1 MIVGLT
7 GGIGSGK
14 TTVAKL
20 FYKLGVPIYVS
31 DIEAK
36 RIMITNKKVITEIK
50 NLLGDAAYNTV
61 NELNRSYIS
70 EKVFKNKSLLNELN
84 SIVHPAV
91 AEDFLNWYKNQETEY
106 VIKESAILFESG
118 SFENCDLVITVTAP
132 LEERINRVV
141 LRDEVTKKQV
151 LHRVMNQLSDEDKID
166 QSNFIINNKTLEE
179 TKTQVEK
186 INTHILNIIG
196 NNTSF

>member
-20 FYKLGVPIYVS
+20 FNELGIPIYVS

-36 RIMITNKKVITEIK
+36 RIMVTNESLINEIK
-50 NLLGDAAYNTV
+50 ELLGDEAYSNK
-61 NELNRSYIS
+61 ELNRAYIS
-70 EKVFKNKSLLNELN
+70 SKVFENKMLLNELN
-84 SIVHPAV
+84 KIVHPAV
-91 AEDFLNWYKNQETEY
+91 AEDFLNWYNKQDSQY

-118 SFENCDLVITVTAP
+118 SYKNCDLVITVTAP

-141 LRDEVTKKQV
+141 LRDNVTRKQV
-151 LHRVMNQLSDEDKID
+151 LHRVMNQLNDEDKID
-166 QSNFIINNKTLEE
+166 QSNFIVTNKTIEGA
-179 TKTQVEK
+179 KNQVAK
-186 INTHILNIIG
+186 INTQILNKIR
-196 NNTSF
+196 SSS

>member
-20 FYKLGVPIYVS
+20 FNDLGVPIYVS

-36 RIMITNKKVITEIK
+36 RIMGTNEKLINAIK
-50 NLLGDAAYNTV
+50 ELLGEKAYN
-61 NELNRSYIS
+61 NKELNRAYIS
-70 EKVFKNKSLLNELN
+70 GKVFENKGLLNELN
-84 SIVHPAV
+84 KLVHPAV
-91 AEDFLNWYKNQETEY
+91 AEDFLNWYNEQDAQY

-118 SFENCDLVITVTAP
+118 SYKNCDLVITVTAP

-141 LRDEVTKKQV
+141 LRDAVTRKQV

-166 QSNFIINNKTLEE
+166 RSNFIVINKTIEGA
-179 TKTQVEK
+179 KNQVAK
-186 INTHILNIIG
+186 INTQILNKIRS
-196 NNTSF
+196 NS

>member
-14 TTVAKL
+14 TTVANL
-20 FYKLGVPIYVS
+20 FNKLGVPIYVS

-36 RIMITNKKVITEIK
+36 RIMVTSKKVITAIK
-50 NLLGDAAYNTV
+50 NLLGDGAYNEK

-70 EKVFKNKSLLNELN
+70 EQVFKNKSLLNDLN

-91 AEDFLNWYKNQETEY
+91 AEDFLNWYKDQEAEY

-118 SFENCDLVITVTAP
+118 SFENCDSVITVTAP
-132 LEERINRVV
+132 LEERINRVI
-141 LRDEVTKKQV
+141 LRDKVTKKQV

-166 QSNFIINNKTLEE
+166 RSNFIIINKTLEE
-179 TKTQVEK
+179 TEGQVEK
-186 INTHILNIIG
+186 INAQILNIIR

>member
-20 FYKLGVPIYVS
+20 FNDLGIPIYVS

-36 RIMITNKKVITEIK
+36 RIMGTNEKLINAIK
-50 NLLGDAAYNTV
+50 ELLGEEAYNDK
-61 NELNRSYIS
+61 ELNREYIS
-70 EKVFKNKSLLNELN
+70 GKVFENKELLNELN
-84 SIVHPAV
+84 KLVHPTV
-91 AEDFLNWYKNQETEY
+91 AEDFLNWYSKQDTQY

-118 SFENCDLVITVTAP
+118 SYKNCDLVITVTAP
-132 LEERINRVV
+132 LEERVNRVV
-141 LRDEVTKKQV
+141 IRDGVTRKQV

-166 QSNFIINNKTLEE
+166 RSNYIVINKTIEGA
-179 TKTQVEK
+179 KNQVAK
-186 INTHILNIIG
+186 INTQILNKMRS
-196 NNTSF
+196 NS

>member
-14 TTVAKL
+14 TTIANL
-20 FYKLGVPIYVS
+20 FNDLGIPIYVS

-36 RIMITNKKVITEIK
+36 RIMVTNEKLINAIKK
-50 NLLGDAAYNTV
+50 LLGEEAYKNE
-61 NELNRSYIS
+61 ELNRAYIS
-70 EKVFKNKSLLNELN
+70 SKVFENKELLNELN
-84 SIVHPAV
+84 KLVHPTV
-91 AEDFLNWYKNQETEY
+91 AEDFLNWYNNQDTPY

-118 SFENCDLVITVTAP
+118 SFKNCDLVITVTAP

-141 LRDEVTKKQV
+141 LRDGVTRKQV

-166 QSNFIINNKTLEE
+166 RSNFIVINKTIEGTE
-179 TKTQVEK
+179 NQVEK
-186 INTHILNIIG
+186 INAQILNKIR
-196 NNTSF
+196 NNS

>member
-36 RIMITNKKVITEIK
+36 KIMVVNEKVISAIK
-50 NLLGDAAYNTV
+50 KLLGDEAYNDN

-70 EKVFKNKSLLNELN
+70 EKVFKNKSVLNDLN

-91 AEDFLNWYKNQETEY
+91 AEDFLNWYNIQDSAY

-118 SFENCDLVITVTAP
+118 SYKNCELVITVTAP
-132 LEERINRVV
+132 LEERINRVMS
-141 LRDEVTKKQV
+141 RDNVTKKQV

-166 QSNFIINNKTLEE
+166 RSNYIVNNKTLEGTE
-179 TKTQVEK
+179 NQVEK
-186 INTHILNIIG
+186 INTQILNIIR
-196 NNTSF
+196 NSTSF

>member
-20 FYKLGVPIYVS
+20 FHKLGVPIYVS

-36 RIMITNKKVITEIK
+36 KIMITNEKVIVAIK
-50 NLLGDAAYNTV
+50 NLLGDATYDDN
-61 NELNRSYIS
+61 NKLNRSYIS
-70 EKVFKNKSLLNELN
+70 EKVFKDKSLLNDLN

-91 AEDFLNWYKNQETEY
+91 AEDFLNWYKIQDSEY

-118 SFENCDLVITVTAP
+118 SFKNCEVVITVTAP
-132 LEERINRVV
+132 LEDRINRVV
-141 LRDEVTKKQV
+141 LRDNVTKKQV

-166 QSNFIINNKTLEE
+166 RSNFIIINKTLDGAEN
-179 TKTQVEK
+179 QVEK
-186 INTHILNIIG
+186 INTQILNIIR
-196 NNTSF
+196 NNSSF

>member
-14 TTVAKL
+14 TTIAKL
-20 FYKLGVPIYVS
+20 FHKLGVPIYVS

-36 RIMITNKKVITEIK
+36 RVMITDENVIVEIK
-50 NLLGDAAYNTV
+50 KLLGDTAYNEN
-61 NELNRSYIS
+61 NELNRNYIS
-70 EKVFKNKSLLNELN
+70 DKVFKNKSLLNDLN

-91 AEDFLNWYKNQETEY
+91 ANDFLIWYNAQKSDY

-118 SFENCDLVITVTAP
+118 SYKNCELIITVTAS

-141 LRDEVTKKQV
+141 LRDKVTKKQV

-166 QSNFIINNKTLEE
+166 RSNFIINNKTLEG
-179 TKTQVEK
+179 TRNQVDK
-186 INTHILNIIG
+186 INAQILNIIR

>member
-20 FYKLGVPIYVS
+20 FNDLGVPIYVS

-36 RIMITNKKVITEIK
+36 RIMVTNEKLIKAIKK
-50 NLLGDAAYNTV
+50 LLGEEAYKN
-61 NELNRSYIS
+61 NELNRAYIS
-70 EKVFKNKSLLNELN
+70 SKVFENKMLLNELN
-84 SIVHPAV
+84 KLVHPAV
-91 AEDFLNWYKNQETEY
+91 AEDFLRWYNEQNSQY

-118 SFENCDLVITVTAP
+118 SYENCDLVITVTAP

-141 LRDEVTKKQV
+141 LRDAVTRKQV
-151 LHRVMNQLSDEDKID
+151 LHRVMNQLSDDDKID
-166 QSNFIINNKTLEE
+166 RSNFIVINKTIEGA
-179 TKTQVEK
+179 KNQVKK
-186 INTHILNIIG
+186 INTQILNKIRS
-196 NNTSF
+196 NS

>member
-36 RIMITNKKVITEIK
+36 KIMVVNEKVISAIK
-50 NLLGDAAYNTV
+50 KLLGDEAYNDN

-70 EKVFKNKSLLNELN
+70 EKVFKNKSVLNDLN

-91 AEDFLNWYKNQETEY
+91 AEDFLNWYNIQDSDY

-118 SFENCDLVITVTAP
+118 SYKNCELVITVTAP
-132 LEERINRVV
+132 LEERINRVMS
-141 LRDEVTKKQV
+141 RDNVTKKQV

-166 QSNFIINNKTLEE
+166 RSNYIVNNKTLEGTE
-179 TKTQVEK
+179 NQVEK
-186 INTHILNIIG
+186 INTQILNIIR
-196 NNTSF
+196 NSTSF

>member
-20 FYKLGVPIYVS
+20 FYDLEVPIYVS

-36 RIMITNKKVITEIK
+36 RIMTSDKEVIIAIKK
-50 NLLGDAAYNTV
+50 LLGDAAYNEL
-61 NELNRSYIS
+61 NELNRNYIS
-70 EKVFKNKSLLNELN
+70 EKIFKNKSLLDKMN

-91 AEDFLNWYKNQETEY
+91 AKDFLKWYEDQNTAY

-118 SFENCDLVITVTAP
+118 SFKNCDLIITVTAP
-132 LEERINRVV
+132 LEDRINRVV
-141 LRDEVTKKQV
+141 NRDGVTRKQV

-166 QSNFIINNKTLEE
+166 RSNFIINNLTIKA
-179 TKTQVEK
+179 TQEQVKK
-186 INTHILNIIG
+186 INNEILKVL
-196 NNTSF
+196 TQ

>member
-36 RIMITNKKVITEIK
+36 HLMVTDVDLIKAIKKLLGDEAYKAGKLNRSFISHQVFNDK
-50 NLLGDAAYNTV
+50 NLLSN
-61 NELNRSYIS
+61 LNA
-70 EKVFKNKSLLNELN
+70 L
-84 SIVHPAV
+84 VHPVV
-91 AEDFLNWYKNQETEY
+91 ATNFNKWYKEQDSPY
-106 VIKESAILFESG
+106 VIKESAILFETKG
-118 SFENCDLVITVTAP
+118 DKKCDLVITVTAP

-141 LRDEVTKKQV
+141 KRDGVEEKQVKARINNQISDEEKIKQSQFVIHNMKLATTKKEV
-151 LHRVMNQLSDEDKID
+151 LKIHK
-166 QSNFIINNKTLEE
+166 IILKLT
-179 TKTQVEK
+179 
-186 INTHILNIIG
+186 
-196 NNTSF
+196 

>member
-36 RIMITNKKVITEIK
+36 KIMVANEKVISAIK
-50 NLLGDAAYNTV
+50 KLFGDEAYNDN

-70 EKVFKNKSLLNELN
+70 EKVFKNKSVLNDLN

-91 AEDFLNWYKNQETEY
+91 AEDFLNWYNIQDSAY

-118 SFENCDLVITVTAP
+118 SYKNCELVITVTAP
-132 LEERINRVV
+132 LEERINRVMS
-141 LRDEVTKKQV
+141 RDNVTKKQV

-166 QSNFIINNKTLEE
+166 RSNYIVNNKTLEGTE
-179 TKTQVEK
+179 NQVEK
-186 INTHILNIIG
+186 INTQILNIIR
-196 NNTSF
+196 NSTSF

>member
-20 FYKLGVPIYVS
+20 FNELGIPIYVS

-36 RIMITNKKVITEIK
+36 RIMVTNESLINGIK
-50 NLLGDAAYNTV
+50 ELLGEEAYN
-61 NELNRSYIS
+61 NKELNRAYIS
-70 EKVFKNKSLLNELN
+70 SKIFENKTLLNKLN
-84 SIVHPAV
+84 KLVHPAV
-91 AEDFLNWYKNQETEY
+91 ADDFLNWYNKQGTQY

-118 SFENCDLVITVTAP
+118 SYENCDLVITVTAP

-141 LRDEVTKKQV
+141 LRDGVTRKQV
-151 LHRVMNQLSDEDKID
+151 LHRVMNQLNDEDKID
-166 QSNFIINNKTLEE
+166 RSNFIVINKTIEGA
-179 TKTQVEK
+179 KNQVEK
-186 INTHILNIIG
+186 INTQILNKIR
-196 NNTSF
+196 SSS

>member
-14 TTVAKL
+14 TTVANL
-20 FYKLGVPIYVS
+20 FNKLGVPIYVS
-31 DIEAK
+31 DIAAK
-36 RIMITNKKVITEIK
+36 RIMVTNEKVITAVK
-50 NLLGDAAYNTV
+50 NLLGDEAYTNV

-70 EKVFKNKSLLNELN
+70 DQVFKNKLLLNDLN

-91 AEDFLNWYKNQETEY
+91 AEDFLNWYKDQKVEY

-118 SFENCDLVITVTAP
+118 SFENCDSVITVTAP

-141 LRDEVTKKQV
+141 LRDNVTKKQV

-166 QSNFIINNKTLEE
+166 RSNFIIINKTLEE
-179 TKTQVEK
+179 TEDQVEK
-186 INTHILNIIG
+186 INTQILNIIR
-196 NNTSF
+196 NSTSF

>member
-20 FYKLGVPIYVS
+20 FHKLGVPIYVS

-36 RIMITNKKVITEIK
+36 RIMITNEKVITEIK
-50 NLLGDAAYNTV
+50 KLLGDEAYNDE

-91 AEDFLNWYKNQETEY
+91 AEDFLNWYKDQKAGY

-118 SFENCDLVITVTAP
+118 KF
-132 LEERINRVV
+132 
-141 LRDEVTKKQV
+141 
-151 LHRVMNQLSDEDKID
+151 
-166 QSNFIINNKTLEE
+166 
-179 TKTQVEK
+179 
-186 INTHILNIIG
+186 
-196 NNTSF
+196 

>member
-50 NLLGDAAYNTV
+50 NLLGDAAYNSV

-166 QSNFIINNKTLEE
+166 QSNFIINNKTLEG

>member
-36 RIMITNKKVITEIK
+36 KIMVVNEKVISAIK
-50 NLLGDAAYNTV
+50 KLLGDEAYNDN

-70 EKVFKNKSLLNELN
+70 EKVFKNKSVLNDLN

-91 AEDFLNWYKNQETEY
+91 AEDFLNWYNIQDSAY

-118 SFENCDLVITVTAP
+118 SYKNCELVITVTAP
-132 LEERINRVV
+132 LEERINRVMS
-141 LRDEVTKKQV
+141 RDNVTKKQV

-166 QSNFIINNKTLEE
+166 RSNYIVNNKTLEGTE
-179 TKTQVEK
+179 NQVEK
-186 INTHILNIIG
+186 INTQILNIIR